1 MADKTLVT
9 KKELN
14 PGIVLHKVIF
24 PAKEEGVECI
34 YEFKVEL
41 QRLNTIDFTVD
52 FTGSKN
58 VTLDDCSGLVK
69 TTVIQAFETT
79 TVGILKMTRHWT
91 LKSKFRFTIKSAP
104 KALQEQYLKKEYQDL
119 MQKYEKA
126 KTILS
131 KIPVSLSTLIELENQ
146 IATQKIDFIDI
157 EFPPLDSSIYKEM
170 NKEAFSQLLHW
181 RRPHEFLRVD
191 YAESLKEPM
200 VFSDDIQPTDIHQG
214 QLGDTW
220 FASALAALTE
230 RPGLIERLFVTK
242 DITKSGIYRVK
253 LCKNGEWVSI
263 TIDDYFPCYPMGA
276 PVFCR
281 NEANEIWVMALEKA
295 YAKIHGHYYLLKG
308 GTVAEALLDLTGCPT
323 ITYCFSDEV
332 TQQEIEKGI
341 MWLNIKDHF
350 DDGYLLCASTAGEER
365 WNEVNYSESLPAGL
379 LPGHGY
385 TVIAC
390 KEFSGHK
397 LLNLRNPWGK
407 LLWTGDWSA
416 SSSLWTSD
424 LKRYMNPSFD
434 EDDLNF
440 WMSLEDFC
448 THFSS
453 LHVCRVKNWDEVR
466 IKGKFIRVQ
475 DVEDTN
481 LEVVVSKWFY
491 SIDLPERVRL
501 FIGVHQEDERQVGVA
516 TKRQYLDI
524 GIVVLKRLNDG
535 TITVIGKQ
543 DFEIARQAELEIVLE
558 PGSYIVLP
566 KTSGCLLKRPHDAPM
581 ERIKLLTA
589 KGELT
594 DLADSTLSDIFR
606 KFDMLLNRELSY
618 TEFKG
623 FYECINRSLTEVE
636 FKQKV
641 LKRYCSNENGL
652 SLKGFKDFFVDN
664 IRSLGE
670 EAIWGWLENL
680 GYDRE
685 LYSVRSRC
693 FILTFHSETEISVTV
708 RDAIQT
714 DLDARTNVQ
723 FIEKAGKELESK
735 QGVKC
740 FYYFSNKT
748 HCYTYGIYNEKHV
761 AIEATLD
768 CSGSS
773 SMVFSSKNPVVKK
786 RVEPGQMEFFMHA
799 MAVPKVDNYVRT
811 AKCTWNEFKV

>member
-1 MADKTLVT
+1 MAEKSLVT
-9 KKELN
+9 KKELS
-14 PGIVLHKVIF
+14 PGIVLHKIII
-24 PAKEEGVECI
+24 PSKEEGIECI
-34 YEFKVEL
+34 YEFRVEL

-58 VTLDDCSGLVK
+58 VTLVDGSGLVK
-69 TTVIQAFETT
+69 TTIVQAFESS
-79 TVGILKMTRHWT
+79 TVGVLRMTRHWT

-104 KALQEQYLKKEYQDL
+104 RGLQEQYLKKEYSEL
-119 MQKYEKA
+119 SQKYEKA
-126 KTILS
+126 KQVLS
-131 KIPVSLSTLIELENQ
+131 KIPVSLCTLVELEN
-146 IATQKIDFIDI
+146 TLSSHKIEFIDN
-157 EFPPLDSSIYKEM
+157 EFAPLDSSIYKEL
-170 NKEAFSQLLHW
+170 NKEPFSQLLHW
-181 RRPHEFLRVD
+181 RKPSEFMRID
-191 YAESLKEPM
+191 YAEGLKEP
-200 VFSDDIQPTDIHQG
+200 VIFSEDIQPTDIHQG

-220 FASALAALTE
+220 FASALASLTE

-242 DITKSGIYRVK
+242 DINKSGIYRIK
-253 LCKNGEWVSI
+253 LCKNGEWLSI
-263 TIDDYFPCYPMGA
+263 TIDDYFPCYPMGS

-295 YAKIHGHYYLLKG
+295 YAKAHGSYYLLKG
-308 GTVAEALLDLTGCPT
+308 GSVSEALMDLTGCPT
-323 ITYCFSDEV
+323 ISYYFKDEIV
-332 TQQEIEKGI
+332 QKEIEKGI

-350 DDGYLLCASTAGEER
+350 DDGFLMCASTSGEER
-365 WNEVNYSESLPAGL
+365 WSDVNFLETVPSGL
-379 LPGHGY
+379 LPGHSY
-385 TVIAC
+385 SIISC
-390 KEFSGHK
+390 KEFSNYK
-397 LLNLRNPWGK
+397 LINLRNPWGK
-407 LLWTGDWSA
+407 LMWTGDWSA
-416 SSSLWTSD
+416 TSPLWTSD
-424 LKRYMNPSFD
+424 IKRYVNPNFD
-434 EDDLNF
+434 EDDQNF
-440 WMSLEDFC
+440 WMSFEDF
-448 THFSS
+448 TQHFAA

-475 DVEDTN
+475 DVEDPN

-501 FIGVHQEDERQVGVA
+501 FIGIHQEDERQIGVA
-516 TKRQYLDI
+516 GKRQYLDI

-543 DFEIARQAELEIVLE
+543 DFEIGRQTELEIVLE

-566 KTSGCLLKRPHDAPM
+566 KTSGCLLKKPTDAPM
-581 ERIKLLTA
+581 ERLKLMTT

-594 DLADSTLSDIFR
+594 DMAESTIADIFR

-636 FKQKV
+636 YKQKV
-641 LKRYCSNENGL
+641 LKRYCSTENGL
-652 SLKGFKDFFVDN
+652 SLKGFKDFFIDN
-664 IRSLGE
+664 IKSLGE
-670 EAIWGWLENL
+670 EAIWGWLDSL
-680 GYDRE
+680 GYDRD

-723 FIEKAGKELESK
+723 FIEKHGKELESK

-740 FYYFSNKT
+740 FYFFSPKT
-748 HCYTYGIYNEKHV
+748 HCYTYGIYNEQTQ

-768 CSGSS
+768 CSNST
-773 SMVFSSKNPVVKK
+773 SMIFSSKTPTVKK
-786 RVEPGQMEFFMHA
+786 RVEPGQMEFMMHS

-811 AKCTWNEFKV
+811 AKCTWHVL

>member
-1 MADKTLVT
+1 MADKTVVT

-14 PGIVLHKVIF
+14 PGIILHKLIF
-24 PAKEEGVECI
+24 PSKEEGVECV

-52 FTGSKN
+52 FSGSKN
-58 VTLDDCSGLVK
+58 VTLEESSGLIK

-79 TVGILKMTRHWT
+79 SVGILKMTRHWT

-119 MQKYEKA
+119 LNKYEKA
-126 KTILS
+126 RSILS
-131 KIPVSLSTLIELENQ
+131 KIPVSLCTLVDLETTISNHKIE
-146 IATQKIDFIDI
+146 FVDI
-157 EFPPLDSSIYKEM
+157 EFPPLDSSIYKEI
-170 NKEAFSQLLHW
+170 NKESFSQLLHW
-181 RRPHEFLRVD
+181 RRPSEFLRID
-191 YAESLKEPM
+191 YAEGLKDP
-200 VFSDDIQPTDIHQG
+200 VIFSDDIQPTDIHQG

-242 DITKSGIYRVK
+242 DITKSGIYRIK
-253 LCKNGEWVSI
+253 LCKNGEWVSV

-308 GTVAEALLDLTGCPT
+308 GDVSEALLDLTGCPT
-323 ITYCFSDEV
+323 ISYIFSDEIV
-332 TQQEIEKGI
+332 QKEIEKGI

-350 DDGYLLCASTAGEER
+350 DDGYLLCASTAGDER
-365 WNEVNYSESLPAGL
+365 WSEVNYLDQMPAGL
-379 LPGHGY
+379 LPGHSY
-385 TVIAC
+385 TVVSC

-407 LLWTGDWSA
+407 LVWTGDWS
-416 SSSLWTSD
+416 STSSLWTPD
-424 LKRYMNPSFD
+424 IKRYVNPVFD

-440 WMSLEDFC
+440 WMNFEDFC
-448 THFSS
+448 SHFSS

-475 DVEDTN
+475 DVEDPS

-543 DFEIARQAELEIVLE
+543 DFEISRQAELEIVLE

-581 ERIKLLTA
+581 ERVKLLTP

-641 LKRYCSNENGL
+641 LKRYCSNESGL
-652 SLKGFKDFFVDN
+652 SLKGFKDFFIDN
-664 IRSLGE
+664 IKSLGE
-670 EAIWGWLENL
+670 EAIWGWLDSL

-723 FIEKAGKELESK
+723 FIEKSGKELESK

-740 FYYFSNKT
+740 FYYFSAKT
-748 HCYTYGIYNEKHV
+748 HCYTYGIFNENNQ
-761 AIEATLD
+761 AIEACLD
-768 CSGSS
+768 CSASNN
-773 SMVFSSKNPVVKK
+773 MIFSSKNPVVKK
-786 RVEPGQMEFFMHA
+786 RVEPGQMEFMIHA

-811 AKCTWNEFKV
+811 AKCTWHVL